1 MSTTLKLKRSSQQGN
16 VPTTSQL
23 DLGELAINTHDG
35 RIYLKKDDG
44 SESIQMFENQNE
56 TNISRARSL
65 GWLPGRSNNVESSVI
80 YNPEQEAVE
89 YIHDVAATRGI
100 VHRAFKVRAGD
111 RIDIKVDL
119 KFSTAAVN
127 YGIGI
132 SLRYH
137 HGDMPDGKT
146 HVSDQATH
154 TFVQEDDANSSLT
167 QSGYSSTHTDW
178 RNTAATFIATN
189 TGYASFNLEAFS
201 SMNGQSVYFKQPD
214 IVVNGSLNQFIAS
227 QYILG
232 G

>member
-44 SESIQMFENQNE
+44 SESIQMFENQTE

-89 YIHDVAATRGI
+89 SIHDVSSTRGI
-100 VHRAFKVRAGD
+100 CHRAFKVRAGD

-119 KFSTAAVN
+119 KFSAAVN
-127 YGIGI
+127 YYVALN
-132 SLRYH
+132 LRYH
-137 HGDMPDGKT
+137 NDIMP
-146 HVSDQATH
+146 
-154 TFVQEDDANSSLT
+154 
-167 QSGYSSTHTDW
+167 
-178 RNTAATFIATN
+178 
-189 TGYASFNLEAFS
+189 
-201 SMNGQSVYFKQPD
+201 
-214 IVVNGSLNQFIAS
+214 
-227 QYILG
+227 
-232 G
+232 